1 MLSSCALNLIL
12 ALGLDRPRVPWST
25 LPLAL
30 YGCGVQLAFPTLT
43 LLLLDRFPEQ
53 RGGVS
58 SVQAFGSLIF
68 TAIVAGVLSPALSGS
83 MLTLAIGTTVMCL
96 IGLAAWLAYA
106 TLERRRLART
116 QAGAASSV
124 VSQIERNEPG

>member
-1 MLSSCALNLIL
+1 MLSSCALNLLFAL
-12 ALGLDRPRVPWST
+12 APAHPRAPWPAV
-25 LPLAL
+25 PLAL

-68 TAIVAGVLSPALSGS
+68 TAIVAGILSPGLSGS
-83 MLTLAIGTTVMCL
+83 MLSLAIGTTCMCL
-96 IGLAAWLAYA
+96 IGLGAWLAYA
-106 TLERRRLART
+106 SLERRRLART
-116 QAGAASSV
+116 PAAAAS
-124 VSQIERNEPG
+124 